1 MAARFADEVLGCG
14 IAAYAGDVARDV
26 VDHGQGPRA
35 PRMRLGS
42 RLRRLREAAG
52 VSREDAGSRIRC
64 SESKIS
70 RMELGQVGF
79 KERDVADLL
88 TMYGV
93 KHVDTR
99 DELMNLVRLANAPAW
114 WQTYGDIVPGW
125 FADYVGLESNAS
137 LIRTYEV
144 QFVPG
149 LLQTEA
155 YARAVTLLGHRG
167 AYADEINQ
175 RVRFRMRRKAQLDR
189 PEAPKLW
196 TVLDEAALRR
206 PIGGVDVLR
215 EQLIA
220 LRAAARLPHITIQ
233 VMPFGAGGHSA
244 AGGAFSILRFP
255 ERDLDDIVYI
265 EQMIG
270 ATYLHKQDEI
280 EFYTIA
286 MDHLCAESPPP
297 DHTDGI
303 IAKIITEL
311 D

>member
-1 MAARFADEVLGCG
+1 MRFALGVVG
-14 IAAYAGDVARDV
+14 FGMGAYADVVAREV
-26 VDHGQGPRA
+26 VGRGQGPRA

-42 RLRRLREAAG
+42 RLRHLREAAG
-52 VSREDAGSRIRC
+52 VTREAAGSLIRS

-93 KHVDTR
+93 EHPGTR
-99 DELMNLVRLANAPAW
+99 DELMDLVRLANAPAW

-149 LLQTEA
+149 LLQTEE

-167 AYADEINQ
+167 AGADEIDQ

-189 PEAPKLW
+189 PDPPKLW
-196 TVLDEAALRR
+196 TVVDEAALRR
-206 PIGGVDVLR
+206 PIGGVGVLR
-215 EQLIA
+215 DQLIA
-220 LRAAARLPHITIQ
+220 LREAARRPHITIQ

-270 ATYLHKQDEI
+270 ATYLHKRDEL

-297 DHTDGI
+297 GHTDGI
-303 IAKIITEL
+303 LAKLIADLT
-311 D
+311 